1 MKQVLKVGMDAK
13 RAFHNFRGLGNYS
26 RTLIEGLIKFVP
38 ESQLFLYTPQFKN
51 KRAIEFAKKISTP
64 QTHIL
69 SDQGFWQL
77 VPSLW
82 RTFAPASDVS
92 KQGIDIYHGLSHE
105 LPLGLKS
112 KKVLT
117 IHDVIFLKHPE
128 FHGLVDRFSY
138 KLKLAHA
145 IKNADLILTTSV
157 ATKDDVQ
164 EIFKVDDSKIKVH
177 YQSFTSSLAG
187 GLAPHFISKVIIDN
201 DLGRRP
207 YLLYVG
213 AINKAKNVLSLVKA
227 FNESTYLKSNFSLR
241 LVGIVEDRSLLNEL
255 KLNDNIFVHE
265 NIVDAELKVFY
276 REAKLLCLPSH
287 AEGFG
292 IPLLEAMANNCPI
305 ACSDL
310 AVFKEVAVDAAVYFN
325 QNNIMSI
332 VEVLENVLKNKVQ
345 LGKLALAGQ
354 ERLPFFDLERSTSE
368 LYRTYEEVMSF

>member
-1 MKQVLKVGMDAK
+1 MKQVLKIGLDAK

-51 KRAIEFAKKISTP
+51 KRSIEFAKKISTP

-69 SDQGFWQL
+69 SDEGFWQL
-77 VPSLW
+77 APSLW
-82 RTFAPASDVS
+82 RTIAPASDVS

-112 KKVLT
+112 KKILT

-128 FHGLVDRFSY
+128 YHGIIDRISY

-145 IKNADLILTTSV
+145 IKNSDLILTTSV
-157 ATKDDVQ
+157 ATKNDVQ
-164 EIFKVDDSKIKVH
+164 EAFKIDDKKIKVH

-207 YLLYVG
+207 YLLCVG
-213 AINKAKNVLSLVKA
+213 AINKAKNVLSLVQA
-227 FNESTYLKSNFSLR
+227 FNESTFLKNNYSLR
-241 LVGIVEDRSLLNEL
+241 LVGIVEDRSLANEI
-255 KLNDNIFVHE
+255 KNVENVIIHE

-292 IPLLEAMANNCPI
+292 IPLLEGMANNCPI

-310 AVFKEVAVDAAVYFN
+310 AVFREVACDAAVYFN
-325 QNNIMSI
+325 QNDKMSI
-332 VEVLENVLKNKVQ
+332 VEVLENVLKNKNQ
-345 LGKLALAGQ
+345 LAKQVASGQ